1 MFVHLFPGRK
11 DPQKQNCPKITKV
24 IIQPW
29 VSSWTAFI
37 LPLKIV
43 LVSLIK
49 LYGDPPN
56 KKEERKTEEVLGD
69 KNSQI

>member
-1 MFVHLFPGRK
+1 M
-11 DPQKQNCPKITKV
+11 
-24 IIQPW
+24 
-29 VSSWTAFI
+29 SSWTAFI